1 MEDRRL
7 SALQSRLASAKEMT
21 ISGNDAY
28 KIYLKLWRCDELQE
42 ENIRLRRVIKEIKDK
57 INMARI

>member
-7 SALQSRLASAKEMT
+7 GALQSELSNAKEMT

-28 KIYLKLWRCDELQE
+28 KVYLKLMRCDELQE

-57 INMARI
+57 LNMARI